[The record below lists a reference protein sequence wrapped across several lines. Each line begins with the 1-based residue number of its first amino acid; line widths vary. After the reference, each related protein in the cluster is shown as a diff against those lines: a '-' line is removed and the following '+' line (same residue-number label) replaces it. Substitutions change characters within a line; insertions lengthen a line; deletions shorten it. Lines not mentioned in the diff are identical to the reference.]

1 MSKKEILEQLL
12 ANVST
17 ERIEEL
23 MIFSSNKVEDI
34 KIEITEGVLYGTL
47 DTQKILG
54 STLKQEYEA
63 FNDIYRC
70 LLSIKRL
77 GLPE

>member
-23 MIFSSNKVEDI
+23 MIFASNKVEDI
-34 KIEITEGVLYGTL
+34 KIEITEGVLYGNL
-47 DTQKILG
+47 DTQKILS

>member
-1 MSKKEILEQLL
+1 MSKEEILEQLL
-12 ANVST
+12 ESIST
-17 ERIEEL
+17 ERIAEL
-23 MIFSSNKVEDI
+23 MIFASNKVEDI

-47 DTQKILG
+47 DTQQILS

-77 GLPE
+77 GLSE

>member
-1 MSKKEILEQLL
+1 MSKKEILDQLL
-12 ANVST
+12 ASLSSD
-17 ERIEEL
+17 RIEEL

-34 KIEITEGVLYGTL
+34 KIEITEGVLYGPL
-47 DTQKILG
+47 DTQKILN

-77 GLPE
+77 GLSE

>member
-1 MSKKEILEQLL
+1 MSKKEILDQLL
-12 ANVST
+12 ARLRSYM
-17 ERIEEL
+17 IEEL

-47 DTQKILG
+47 DTQKILN

-77 GLPE
+77 GLSE

>member
-1 MSKKEILEQLL
+1 MSKKEILDQLL
-12 ANVST
+12 ASLSSD
-17 ERIEEL
+17 RIEEL

-47 DTQKILG
+47 DTQKILS

-77 GLPE
+77 GLSE

>member
-1 MSKKEILEQLL
+1 MSKKEILDQLL
-12 ANVST
+12 ASLSSD
-17 ERIEEL
+17 RIEEL

-47 DTQKILG
+47 DTQKILN

-77 GLPE
+77 GLSE